1 MIPVRGY
8 TMLEFLYWLIE
19 AHPDIET
26 IRGISMERLLGLAD
40 EFDNG
45 DVQRNADLARKWE
58 EGFRV
63 LLDGYFDLEDYE
75 EARQLAKNLAWQRYR
90 DRMSPSGPS
99 IARAPDP
106 VGRYRSVPL
115 HGIFMYSTEDTEFS
129 KYIDT
134 NWRAL
139 DRMSGDSC
147 DMYPSID
154 QLTGLEDVYDVLNSQ
169 SKLVRGMSAI
179 SLSDLPGIMFWDNQ
193 GTSEYISFVGRD
205 NPGAIR
211 DALRTIFECIRRN
224 AIIQNIV
231 TARMRLECSTA
242 RNTVLNPQNIA
253 CCLTVPSGRC
263 WSGLAL
269 RRT

>member
-8 TMLEFLYWLIE
+8 TMLEFLYWLID
-19 AHPDIET
+19 AHPEIET

-45 DVQRNADLARKWE
+45 DVLRNFDLARKWE
-58 EGFRV
+58 QGFRV
-63 LLDGYFDLEDYE
+63 LLDGYPDLEGYE
-75 EARQLAKNLAWQRYR
+75 EPRQFAANLAWQRNR
-90 DRMSPSGPS
+90 NRMSPSGPY

-129 KYIDT
+129 KYIDA

-139 DRMSGDSC
+139 DRMSGDYC

-154 QLTGLEDVYDVLNSQ
+154 QLIGLEDVYDVLNSQ
-169 SKLVRGMSAI
+169 SKLVRGMSAV
-179 SLSDLPGIMFWDNQ
+179 SLSDLPGIMFWDNH
-193 GTSEYISFVGRD
+193 GASEYISFAGRD

-211 DALRTIFECIRRN
+211 DALRAIFERLRQK

-231 TARMRLECSTA
+231 TARLRLESVE
-242 RNTVLNPQNIA
+242 N
-253 CCLTVPSGRC
+253 S
-263 WSGLAL
+263 
-269 RRT
+269 